1 MSGLGFPDITYA
13 KHYILWESMGYFQ
26 NMNLAKLF
34 SALAQRLQARF
45 QNPGSSGYVGD
56 YAICPVDILCY
67 LGIRISYSK
76 GPY

>member
-1 MSGLGFPDITYA
+1 MQNTIYYGIFS
-13 KHYILWESMGYFQ
+13 KHESCQG
-26 NMNLAKLF
+26 KLF

-56 YAICPVDILCY
+56 YAICPADILCY